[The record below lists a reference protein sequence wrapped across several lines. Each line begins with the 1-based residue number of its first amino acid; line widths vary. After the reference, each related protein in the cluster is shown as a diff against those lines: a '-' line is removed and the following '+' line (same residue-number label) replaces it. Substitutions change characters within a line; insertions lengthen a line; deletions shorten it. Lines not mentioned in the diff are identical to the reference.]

1 MTRKPGEEADSTVAV
16 SFGIRDVLGNAALTI
31 SGHLRPGPD
40 PECERALRAAFA
52 ELDAELAEI
61 LGDRIAPGSLC

>member
-1 MTRKPGEEADSTVAV
+1 VSV
-16 SFGIRDVLGNAALTI
+16 SFSIRDLFEHAALTV

-40 PECERALRAAFA
+40 PACERALRAAFA

-61 LGDRIAPGSLC
+61 LGDRIQPGLLR